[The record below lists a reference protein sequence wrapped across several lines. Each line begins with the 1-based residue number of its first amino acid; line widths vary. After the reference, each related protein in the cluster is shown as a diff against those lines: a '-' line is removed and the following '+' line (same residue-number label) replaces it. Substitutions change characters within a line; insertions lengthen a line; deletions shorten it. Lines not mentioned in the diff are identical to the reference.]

1 MDAGNTYTKYQNLLL
16 SILPSHK
23 LIDTSRKP
31 SSQNQRNPN
40 PTSKRFPKHNVHT
53 SNSMSHIT
61 KEKPSCSCSY
71 SLHVTNGTKLN
82 SKQAW
87 NGEAIMHVLEITFL
101 DSKIH

>member
-40 PTSKRFPKHNVHT
+40 PTSKRFPQTQNAFIRQHDVLNHRET
-53 SNSMSHIT
+53 NSSNLYMILT
-61 KEKPSCSCSY
+61 Y
-71 SLHVTNGTKLN
+71 QRMRILN
-82 SKQAW
+82 HSSK
-87 NGEAIMHVLEITFL
+87 NTT
-101 DSKIH
+101 